1 MADNSFGIKTL
12 NLVGLGTPKIESLG
26 DLNLNAVNVAIS
38 TNATIGGTLNV
49 GGAIIGDGSGLT
61 GVTGTGSGVVIKD
74 GGSLVGTAST
84 IDFGTNLSVSTISA
98 GIVTVTSTSS
108 GLQSRATANASTSS
122 IANAA
127 AANITINAAK
137 TYALQKIQTSA
148 AAWVTVYT
156 DTTSRT
162 NDASRGETTDPT
174 PGSGVIAEVI
184 TSGATTQILSPGVI
198 GYNNDGTPSSNVYL
212 KVVNKSGSTQAI
224 TVTLHFLQLES

>member
-1 MADNSFGIKTL
+1 MR
-12 NLVGLGTPKIESLG
+12 
-26 DLNLNAVNVAIS
+26 DLHYQQQELH
-38 TNATIGGTLNV
+38 L
-49 GGAIIGDGSGLT
+49 
-61 GVTGTGSGVVIKD
+61 TGTGSTKTITISGGGSGVTLQDEGTPLSTLGTTLNFVGSGVVAS
-74 GGSLVGTAST
+74 GTGSTKT
-84 IDFGTNLSVSTISA
+84 ITIS
-98 GIVTVTSTSS
+98 GGGG

-122 IANAA
+122 IGVGSS
-127 AANITINAAK
+127 ANITINAAK

-224 TVTLHFLQLES
+224 TVTLHYLQLES